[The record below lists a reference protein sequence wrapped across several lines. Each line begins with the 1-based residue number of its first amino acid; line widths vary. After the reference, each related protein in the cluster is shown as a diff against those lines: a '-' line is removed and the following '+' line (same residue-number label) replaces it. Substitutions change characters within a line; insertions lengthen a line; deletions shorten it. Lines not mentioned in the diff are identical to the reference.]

1 MPLGLQPR
9 GVFGHRATDLVGDT
23 RQLAGLLDLHEQPLL
38 DPVAAHS
45 TWKIKV
51 CAWNFQVTRYS
62 GLVPRRSY
70 DHYCAVSRALDIV
83 GDRWS
88 LLVVRELCSGPRRYS
103 DLFAD
108 LPGISTDMLAA
119 RLKDLEREGILT
131 RGRAGTRAA
140 TVVYELTPAG
150 LALRPVLDALSAWG
164 TPLLGERRATDAVRA
179 HWFALPL
186 GRAVAQLVPE
196 GTVTVRIGDTVLHY
210 TVTDSGIAHVDG
222 PAVDPDLELHLD
234 LPAAIAVA
242 TGARSLTEAA
252 RTPAPER

>member
-1 MPLGLQPR
+1 M
-9 GVFGHRATDLVGDT
+9 
-23 RQLAGLLDLHEQPLL
+23 
-38 DPVAAHS
+38 
-45 TWKIKV
+45 
-51 CAWNFQVTRYS
+51 
-62 GLVPRRSY
+62 PRRSY

-131 RGRAGTRAA
+131 RGRTGTRAA
-140 TVVYELTPAG
+140 TAVYELTATG
-150 LALRPVLDALSAWG
+150 LTLRPVLDSLSTWG

-186 GRAVAQLVPE
+186 GRAVAQVLPE
-196 GTVTVRIGDTVLHY
+196 GTATIHIGDTVLHY
-210 TVTDSGIAHVDG
+210 VVNDTGITHYDG
-222 PAVDPDLELHLD
+222 PAAAPDLELHLD
-234 LPAAIAVA
+234 LTAAIDVA
-242 TGARSLTEAA
+242 TGVRPLAEAA
-252 RTPAPER
+252 TAR